1 MTKSKKKSTGL
12 SSRQS
17 VNLEEL
23 NQAQKE
29 AVTHEGGPLLLI
41 AGAGTGKTT
50 VITQRILWLIQ
61 ERGIRPDDILA
72 LTFTEKAASE
82 MEERVD
88 RLLPMGLSQVR
99 IATFHGFCERLLR
112 DYAIEIGLDPSFK
125 ILTGPEQWL
134 ILKRHLFELPLRYFR
149 PLSNPTKFLQSIV
162 RAIGAAKD
170 QDLAPESFIAYA
182 DKVAEEVELERD
194 EKKKAAMEE
203 EALKWR
209 EFGAVYRSYQQII
222 LKESAMDFGDIILN
236 AVHLLSERP
245 SITEKLRE
253 NLSEVLVDEFQDT
266 NGAQNSLL
274 RMLVPEPDGPITVVG
289 DDDQSVYAW
298 RGSNIANILT
308 FQQWYPDAK
317 KIVLTQNYRSPQNLL
332 DAAYKLI
339 QFNNPLRLEKTANVD
354 KRLVGNSK
362 ASEETI
368 VSHHQFINLEQECAF
383 IAETIERGVKE
394 LNRQYG
400 DFAILLRTNSQSDL
414 ILPALNSREIPFH
427 VSEARGLLLRPEVR
441 DVIAYLK
448 TVFNPEDAV
457 SLFRVLSLNIFGIEP
472 YERQKLLS
480 ESRQENETLIS
491 FIKSISGREGFS
503 EQTKSVIEKIIEQ
516 LNAHVARATTASPSR
531 IVLEFLH
538 NSGYLN
544 LAKERVEKFP
554 EVLPNLSEFVQFIL
568 QYEKSDPQSSLMS
581 FLDYLELVISS
592 GESPAQAALGH
603 DFDAVRVMTV
613 HGAKGLEFPVV
624 FLFGA
629 TADKYPVRDRSH
641 TLEIPEYFSTQKGID
656 DRDAHILEERRL
668 FYVAITR
675 AKQRLYI
682 TSAELSGTGKTR
694 KKPSK
699 FIEEAGIVTAQS
711 GVDTPIEQLKLPIP
725 EHVSQKVRM
734 PLFLP
739 KTLSASQIDCYE
751 TCPYRYQFQYIYRVP
766 VPQHHSLTFGITVHA
781 VFRELGR
788 LTSSGKKATIDDA
801 QNFYEKFW
809 NSEGFESQRHELDQK
824 EKGKMLLEAYLVA
837 HPIILNTAPV
847 YFEEDFRLRV
857 DDVVVNGRID
867 RVDKIDG
874 MVLVTDFKT
883 GSARDQKYANDD
895 LQLSIYA
902 LAMNEVFKM
911 HADRLMLSYLDG
923 PVDRHTTRTPE
934 KLEKTKDRILGTM
947 KGIKEQNFKAKPG
960 PMVCQFC
967 PFSTICDFSAT

>member
-1 MTKSKKKSTGL
+1 MTKSKKSAGL
-12 SSRQS
+12 LSRHS
-17 VNLEEL
+17 VNLDEL

-88 RLLPMGLSQVR
+88 RLLPIGLSQVR

-125 ILTGPEQWL
+125 ILTVPEQWL
-134 ILKRHLFELPLRYFR
+134 IMRRHLFELPLKHFR

-170 QDLAPESFIAYA
+170 QDLAPEKFIVYA
-182 DKVAEEVELERD
+182 DKMAEEAEMERD
-194 EKKKAAMEE
+194 DKKKEAMKE

-209 EFGAVYRSYQQII
+209 EFGAVYRAYQQII

-274 RMLVPEPDGPITVVG
+274 KMLVPEPNGPITVVG
-289 DDDQSVYAW
+289 DDDQSIYAW

-354 KRLVGNSK
+354 KRLIGNSP
-362 ASEETI
+362 AMEEII
-368 VSHHQFINLEQECAF
+368 VSHHKFTNLEQECAF
-383 IAETIERGVKE
+383 IAETIQHGVKE
-394 LNRQYG
+394 FNRQYS
-400 DFAILLRTNSQSDL
+400 DYAILLRTNSQSDL

-448 TVFNPEDAV
+448 AVFNPEDAV
-457 SLFRVLSLNIFGIEP
+457 SLFRILSLDVFNVEP

-491 FIKSISGREGFS
+491 FLKKISTHESFS
-503 EQTKSVIEKIIEQ
+503 DQTKVVVKKIVEQ
-516 LNAHVARATTASPSR
+516 LNAHVARATTAAPSR
-531 IVLEFLH
+531 IALEFLH
-538 NSGYLN
+538 NSDYLN
-544 LAKERVEKFP
+544 LAKKRVEKFP
-554 EVLPNLSEFVQFIL
+554 EVLPNLSEFIQFVL

-641 TLEIPEYFSTQKGID
+641 TLDIPEYFSTQKGLD

-675 AKQRLYI
+675 AKQRLHI
-682 TSAELSGTGKTR
+682 TTAELSGTGKTR

-711 GVDTPIEQLKLPIP
+711 GVSSSIEQLKLPIP
-725 EHVSQKVRM
+725 EQVTKKVRM
-734 PLFLP
+734 SLFLP

-751 TCPYRYQFQYIYRVP
+751 TCPYKYQFQYIYRIP
-766 VPQHHSLTFGITVHA
+766 VFQHHSLTFGITVHA

-788 LTSSGKKATIDDA
+788 IASSGKKATIDNA
-801 QNFYEKFW
+801 RSFYEKFW
-809 NSEGFESQRHELDQK
+809 SSEGFESPRHEQDQK
-824 EKGKMLLEAYLVA
+824 ERGKLLLETY
-837 HPIILNTAPV
+837 LNTHQSILETAPI
-847 YFEEDFRLRV
+847 YFEEDFRLRI
-857 DDVVVNGRID
+857 DDIIVNGRID
-867 RVDKIDG
+867 RVDKVDG
-874 MVLVTDFKT
+874 MILVTDFKT
-883 GSARDQKYANDD
+883 GSAKDQKYADSD

-902 LAMNEVFKM
+902 LAMSDVFKT

-923 PVDRHTTRTPE
+923 PVDRYTTRTPE
-934 KLEKTKDRILGTM
+934 KLKKTRGRVIATM
-947 KGIKEQNFKAKPG
+947 QGIREQNFKAKPG

-967 PFSTICDFSAT
+967 PFSAICDFSAI

>member
-1 MTKSKKKSTGL
+1 MTKGKKKSAGL
-12 SSRQS
+12 SSKQS
-17 VNLEEL
+17 VDLDEL
-23 NQAQKE
+23 NQAQRE

-50 VITQRILWLIQ
+50 VITRRILWLIS

-125 ILTGPEQWL
+125 VLTVPEQWL
-134 ILKRHLFELPLRYFR
+134 ILKRHLFELPLKYFR

-170 QDLAPESFIAYA
+170 QDLAPEKFIAYA
-182 DKVAEEVELERD
+182 DKMAEMVEGERD
-194 EKKKAAMEE
+194 DKKKAAMEE

-209 EFGAVYRSYQQII
+209 EFGAAYRAYQQII

-236 AVHLLSERP
+236 AVHLLKERP
-245 SITEKLRE
+245 SITQKLRE

-266 NGAQNSLL
+266 NGAQNALL
-274 RMLVPEPDGPITVVG
+274 KMLVPEPDGPITVVG
-289 DDDQSVYAW
+289 DDDQSIYAW

-354 KRLVGNSK
+354 KRLIGNS
-362 ASEETI
+362 AALGEVV
-368 VSHHQFINLEQECAF
+368 VSHHQFTNLEQECAF
-383 IAETIERGVKE
+383 IAETVKYGVKE
-394 LNRQYG
+394 LGRQYS
-400 DFAILLRTNSQSDL
+400 DYAILLRTNSQSDL

-427 VSEARGLLLRPEVR
+427 VSEARGLLLRPEIR

-448 TVFNPEDAV
+448 VIFNPEDTV
-457 SLFRVLSLNIFGIEP
+457 SLFRILSLDIFGIEP

-480 ESRQENETLIS
+480 ESRQENETLLS
-491 FIKSISGREGFS
+491 FLKNISGREGFTD
-503 EQTKSVIEKIIEQ
+503 ETKSIVQKIVEQ
-516 LNAHVARATTASPSR
+516 LDTHVARAATAAPSR
-531 IVLEFLH
+531 VALEFLH
-538 NSGYLN
+538 KSGYLN
-544 LAKERVEKFP
+544 MAKKKVEKYP
-554 EVLPNLSEFVQFIL
+554 EVLPNLSEFLQFIL
-568 QYEKSDPQSSLMS
+568 QYERSDPQSSLMS

-592 GESPAQAALGH
+592 GESPAQAAISH

-613 HGAKGLEFPVV
+613 HGAKGLEFPEV

-641 TLEIPEYFSTQKGID
+641 TLEIPEYFSTQKGLD

-682 TSAELSGTGKTR
+682 TTAEFSGTGKTR

-711 GVDTPIEQLKLPIP
+711 SVGSLIEQLKLPMP
-725 EHVSQKVRM
+725 EQEIQKVRI

-751 TCPYRYQFQYIYRVP
+751 TCPYRYQLQYIYRVP
-766 VPQHHSLTFGITVHA
+766 VSQHHSLTFGITVHA

-788 LTSSGKKATIDDA
+788 LTSSGKKATNADA
-801 QNFYEKFW
+801 ENFYEKFW
-809 NSEGFESQRHELDQK
+809 NSEGFESQRHEQDQK
-824 EKGKMLLEAYLVA
+824 ERGKILLEKYLVA
-837 HPIILNTAPV
+837 HPVILTTAPI
-847 YFEEDFRLRV
+847 YFEEDFRLRI

-883 GSARDQKYANDD
+883 GSAKDQKYANDD

-902 LAMNEVFKM
+902 LAMDDVFKM

-934 KLEKTKDRILGTM
+934 KLKKTRERVITTM
-947 KGIKEQNFKAKPG
+947 QGIKDQNFKAKPG

-967 PFSTICDFSAT
+967 PFSAICDFSTV